1 VKNRHTPK
9 YDENQVKTW
18 ARYIIYLVIAI
29 TLPLLYQWKNITFSY
44 EFEDFLPQHDDNAQ
58 IFQDF
63 KSRFASDND
72 FLLLAV
78 ENKSGIFDSTFLRK
92 IEQLEAKIAKMED
105 VTDVRSILS
114 MTEFRFMP
122 GGAVLEI
129 PYIHLDS
136 LRLDKDSA
144 RIYSHEELVNQFVS
158 ENGRSLCLFIKHTD
172 FLSKQGS
179 DVLSDNLYATL
190 DQGHFD
196 DYHLIGRVV
205 GQKYYVEKMQSEMML
220 FISISI
226 ILVVIFLWIA
236 FRSVWGILLP
246 QVVLYLAA
254 IWVIGSMGLFREPI
268 NILLVLLPSILF
280 VVGMSDVIHLVSKY
294 IDNLRD
300 GMPKTDAVMNAV
312 KEIGLATLLTS
323 VTTAIGFISLLVIP
337 VKPIQSFAI
346 FVSLAVVI
354 TFIITI
360 MTLPALFIFSKP
372 PVVVEKYK
380 NPIWHRF
387 LAKGF
392 KWTLRNRKT
401 IPIGFVLVLGVSL
414 YGVTK
419 LEANNFIMDELKDDN
434 PIKMSFNYMDENYGG
449 IRPFELMIELKNP
462 NENNFWE
469 KEVLRDF
476 ERVQEYLENEYGVQ
490 RLTSLVNIL
499 KTANRSFKSGLHS
512 NYKLPDNK
520 ADIAR
525 YKKQLERLEGGQI
538 LRLVLDSTQ
547 QFARVT
553 GTIPDWGNKKVS
565 AKNEAFEL
573 FLAQKIN
580 SPYFD
585 VKLTGTA
592 HLLDLNL
599 KTLSYNMMQGLIL
612 ASVIIAVLM
621 ALLYRSFTM
630 TIISLIPNMLPLV
643 VVAGLM
649 GYMGI
654 NLKIS
659 TAITFTIA
667 FGIAVD
673 DTIHFLSKL
682 KLELSKGKTLLRAL
696 RTTYITTGK
705 AIILTSLVLL
715 AGFFMLILSD
725 FEGTFA
731 MGALV
736 SLSLFVAVIADL
748 LLLPLLLL
756 AFYKPRK
763 TKNNLPIE

>member
-1 VKNRHTPK
+1 VKNRHTSK
-9 YDENQVKTW
+9 YDEKQVKTW
-18 ARYIIYLVIAI
+18 ARYIILLVIAI

-72 FLLLAV
+72 FLLLAL
-78 ENKSGIFDSTFLRK
+78 EKKSGIFDSTFLRK
-92 IEQLEAKIAKMED
+92 VEHLEAEIGKMED
-105 VTDVRSILS
+105 VTAVRSILS
-114 MTEFRFMP
+114 MSEFRFMP
-122 GGAVLEI
+122 GGVVVEI

-136 LRLDKDSA
+136 VRLDKDSA
-144 RIYSHEELVNQFVS
+144 RIYSHVELVNQFVS
-158 ENGRSLCLFIKHTD
+158 KNGRSLCLFIKHTD
-172 FLSKQGS
+172 FLSKERS
-179 DVLSDNLYATL
+179 DILSDKLYALL
-190 DQGHFD
+190 DQEGFD
-196 DYHLIGRVV
+196 EYHLIGRVV
-205 GQKYYVEKMQSEMML
+205 GQRYYVEKMQSEMML
-220 FISISI
+220 FISISV
-226 ILVVIFLWIA
+226 ILVILFLWIA
-236 FRSVWGILLP
+236 FRSVWGVLLP

-312 KEIGLATLLTS
+312 QEIGLATLLTS

-354 TFIITI
+354 TFLITI
-360 MTLPALFIFSKP
+360 MTLPALFLFSKP

-380 NPIWHRF
+380 NPIWHRV

-401 IPIGFVLVLGVSL
+401 IPLAFIAIAGISIF
-414 YGVTK
+414 GVTK
-419 LEANNFIMDELKDDN
+419 LESNNFLMDELKDDN
-434 PIKMSFNYMDENYGG
+434 PVKMSFNYMDDNYGG
-449 IRPFELMIELKNP
+449 IRPFELMLTLKNP
-462 NENNFWE
+462 EEHNFWD
-469 KEVLRDF
+469 KEVLKDF
-476 ERVQEYLENEYGVQ
+476 ERVQLYLENEYGVQ
-490 RLTSLVNIL
+490 RLTSLINVL
-499 KTANRSFKSGLHS
+499 KTANRSFKSGIQS
-512 NYKLPDNK
+512 NYKLPENK
-520 ADIAR
+520 VDIAR
-525 YKKQLERLEGGQI
+525 FKKQLERLEDGQI

-547 QFARVT
+547 QYARIT
-553 GTIPDWGNKKVS
+553 GTIPDWGNKKVTG
-565 AKNEAFEL
+565 KNEDLEH
-573 FLAQKIN
+573 FLANEVN

-612 ASVIIAVLM
+612 ASLIIAVLM

-630 TIISLIPNMLPLV
+630 TIIALIPNMLPLV

-748 LLLPLLLL
+748 LLLPLLLM
-756 AFYKPRK
+756 AFYKPKKAKK
-763 TKNNLPIE
+763 TAAIE

>member
-1 VKNRHTPK
+1 VKNKQTSK
-9 YDENQVKTW
+9 YDDKQVRTW
-18 ARYIIYLVIAI
+18 ARYIMLLVIAI
-29 TLPLLYQWKNITFSY
+29 TLPMLYQWKNITFSY
-44 EFEDFLPQHDDNAQ
+44 EFEDFLPQNDDNAQ
-58 IFQDF
+58 IFKDF
-63 KSRFASDND
+63 KERFASDND
-72 FLLLAV
+72 FLLLAL
-78 ENKSGIFDSTFLRK
+78 EKKSGIFDSTFLKKVEK
-92 IEQLEAKIAKMED
+92 IESDIAKIDD
-105 VTDVRSILS
+105 VTAVRSILS
-114 MTEFRFMP
+114 MSEFRFMP
-122 GGAVLEI
+122 GGLVVEI
-129 PYIHLDS
+129 PYVHLDS
-136 LRLDKDSA
+136 MRLEKDSV

-172 FLSKQGS
+172 FLSKERS
-179 DVLSDNLYATL
+179 DILSDKLYALL
-190 DQGHFD
+190 DKAELD

-205 GQKYYVEKMQSEMML
+205 GQRYYVEKMMSEMML
-220 FISISI
+220 FISISV
-226 ILVVIFLWIA
+226 ILVILFLWIA
-236 FRSVWGILLP
+236 FRSIWGILLP
-246 QVVLYLAA
+246 QVVLYLSA
-254 IWVIGSMGLFREPI
+254 IWVIGSMGLFNEPI

-300 GMPKTDAVMNAV
+300 GMPKNDAVINAV

-323 VTTAIGFISLLVIP
+323 LTTAIGFISLIVIP

-346 FVSLAVVI
+346 YVSLAVVI

-360 MTLPALFIFSKP
+360 LTLPALFILSKA
-372 PVVVEKYK
+372 PVVAEKYK
-380 NPIWHRF
+380 NPIWHRV
-387 LAKGF
+387 LAKTF

-401 IPIGFVLVLGVSL
+401 IPLAFLLVFGVSL
-414 YGVTK
+414 FGVTK
-419 LEANNFIMDELKDDN
+419 LESNNFLMDELKDDN
-434 PIKMSFNYMDENYGG
+434 PVKMSFNYMDDNYGG

-462 NENNFWE
+462 EQNQFWD
-469 KEVLRDF
+469 KEVLKDF
-476 ERVQEYLENEYGVQ
+476 ERVQDYLENEYGVQ
-490 RLTSLVNIL
+490 RITSLITIL

-512 NYKLPDNK
+512 NYKLPENK
-520 ADIAR
+520 GDIAR
-525 YKKQLERLEGGQI
+525 FKKQLERLENGQI
-538 LRLVLDSTQ
+538 LRLVVDSTQ
-547 QFARVT
+547 HFARIT
-553 GTIPDWGNKKVS
+553 GTIPDWGNKKVT
-565 AKNEAFEL
+565 AKNQEL
-573 FLAQKIN
+573 EHFLNNELKSQ
-580 SPYFD
+580 YFD

-599 KTLSYNMMQGLIL
+599 KTLSNNMMQGLIL

-630 TIISLIPNMLPLV
+630 TIISLIPNIIPLV
-643 VVAGLM
+643 VVAGMM

-659 TAITFTIA
+659 TAITFTIS

-682 KLELSKGKTLLRAL
+682 KLELSKGKSLLRAL

-736 SLSLFVAVIADL
+736 SLSLFIALLADL
-748 LLLPLLLL
+748 MLLPLLLL
-756 AFYKPRK
+756 AFYRPRK
-763 TKNNLPIE
+763 PKVSEK

>member
-1 VKNRHTPK
+1 VKNRHTSK
-9 YDENQVKTW
+9 YDEKQVKTW
-18 ARYIIYLVIAI
+18 ARYIILLVIAI

-72 FLLLAV
+72 FLLLAL
-78 ENKSGIFDSTFLRK
+78 EKKSGIFDSTFLRK
-92 IEQLEAKIAKMED
+92 VEHLEAEIGKMED
-105 VTDVRSILS
+105 VTAVRSILS
-114 MTEFRFMP
+114 MSEFRFMP
-122 GGAVLEI
+122 GGVVVEI

-136 LRLDKDSA
+136 VRLDKDSA
-144 RIYSHEELVNQFVS
+144 RIYSHVELVNQFVS
-158 ENGRSLCLFIKHTD
+158 KNGRSLCLFIKHTD
-172 FLSKQGS
+172 FLSKERS
-179 DVLSDNLYATL
+179 DILSDKLYALL
-190 DQGHFD
+190 DQEGFD
-196 DYHLIGRVV
+196 EYHLIGRVV
-205 GQKYYVEKMQSEMML
+205 GQRYYVEKMQSEMML
-220 FISISI
+220 FISISV
-226 ILVVIFLWIA
+226 ILVILFLWIA
-236 FRSVWGILLP
+236 FRSVWGVLLP

-312 KEIGLATLLTS
+312 QEIGLATLLTS

-354 TFIITI
+354 TFLITI
-360 MTLPALFIFSKP
+360 MTLPALFLFSKP

-380 NPIWHRF
+380 NPIWHRV

-401 IPIGFVLVLGVSL
+401 IPLAFIAIAGISIF
-414 YGVTK
+414 GVTK
-419 LEANNFIMDELKDDN
+419 LESNNFLMDELKDDN
-434 PIKMSFNYMDENYGG
+434 PVKMSFNYMDDNYGG
-449 IRPFELMIELKNP
+449 IRPFELMLTLKNP
-462 NENNFWE
+462 EEHNFWD
-469 KEVLRDF
+469 KEVLKDF
-476 ERVQEYLENEYGVQ
+476 ERVQLYLENEYGVQ
-490 RLTSLVNIL
+490 RLTSLINVL
-499 KTANRSFKSGLHS
+499 KTANRSFKSGIQS
-512 NYKLPDNK
+512 NYKLPENK

-525 YKKQLERLEGGQI
+525 FKKQLERLEDGQI

-547 QFARVT
+547 QYARIT
-553 GTIPDWGNKKVS
+553 GTIPDWGNKKVTG
-565 AKNEAFEL
+565 KNEDLEH
-573 FLAQKIN
+573 FLANEVN

-612 ASVIIAVLM
+612 ASLIIAVLM

-630 TIISLIPNMLPLV
+630 TIIALIPNMLPLV

-748 LLLPLLLL
+748 LLLPLLLM
-756 AFYKPRK
+756 AFYKPKKAKK
-763 TKNNLPIE
+763 TAAIE

>member
-1 VKNRHTPK
+1 MKNKQTSK
-9 YDENQVKTW
+9 YDDKQVKTW
-18 ARYIIYLVIAI
+18 ARYIMLLVIAI
-29 TLPLLYQWKNITFSY
+29 TLPMLYQWKNITFSY
-44 EFEDFLPQHDDNAQ
+44 EFEDFLPQNDDNAQ
-58 IFQDF
+58 IFKDF
-63 KSRFASDND
+63 KERFASDND
-72 FLLLAV
+72 FLLLAL
-78 ENKSGIFDSTFLRK
+78 EKKSGIFDSTFLKKVEK
-92 IEQLEAKIAKMED
+92 IESDIAKIDD
-105 VTDVRSILS
+105 VTAVRSILS
-114 MTEFRFMP
+114 MSEFRFMP
-122 GGAVLEI
+122 GGLVVEI
-129 PYIHLDS
+129 PYVHLDS
-136 LRLDKDSA
+136 MRLEKDSV

-172 FLSKQGS
+172 FLSKERS
-179 DVLSDNLYATL
+179 DILSDKLYALL
-190 DQGHFD
+190 DKAELD

-205 GQKYYVEKMQSEMML
+205 GQRYYVEKMMSEMML
-220 FISISI
+220 FISISV
-226 ILVVIFLWIA
+226 ILVILFLWIA
-236 FRSVWGILLP
+236 FRSIWGILLP
-246 QVVLYLAA
+246 QVVLYLSA
-254 IWVIGSMGLFREPI
+254 IWVIGSMGLFNEPI

-294 IDNLRD
+294 IDNMRD
-300 GMPKTDAVMNAV
+300 GMSKNDAVINAV

-323 VTTAIGFISLLVIP
+323 LTTAIGFISLIVIP

-346 FVSLAVVI
+346 YVSLAVVI

-360 MTLPALFIFSKP
+360 LTLPALFILSKA
-372 PVVVEKYK
+372 PVVAEKYK
-380 NPIWHRF
+380 NPIWHRV
-387 LAKGF
+387 LAKTF

-401 IPIGFVLVLGVSL
+401 IPLAFLVVFGISV
-414 YGVTK
+414 YGITK
-419 LEANNFIMDELKDDN
+419 LESNNFLMDELKDDN
-434 PIKMSFNYMDENYGG
+434 PVKMSFNYMDDNYGG

-462 NENNFWE
+462 EQNQFWD
-469 KEVLRDF
+469 KEVLKDF
-476 ERVQEYLENEYGVQ
+476 ERVQDYLEDEYGVQ
-490 RLTSLVNIL
+490 RLTSLITIL

-512 NYKLPDNK
+512 NYKLPENK
-520 ADIAR
+520 GDIAR
-525 YKKQLERLEGGQI
+525 FKKQLERLENGQI
-538 LRLVLDSTQ
+538 LRLVVDSTQ
-547 QFARVT
+547 QFARIT
-553 GTIPDWGNKKVS
+553 GTIPDWGNKKVT
-565 AKNEAFEL
+565 AKNQEL
-573 FLAQKIN
+573 EHFLKN
-580 SPYFD
+580 ELKSPYFD

-682 KLELSKGKTLLRAL
+682 KLELSKGKSLLRAL

-736 SLSLFVAVIADL
+736 SLSLFIALLADL
-748 LLLPLLLL
+748 MLLPLLLI
-756 AFYKPRK
+756 AFYRPRK
-763 TKNNLPIE
+763 PKVSEK

>member
-1 VKNRHTPK
+1 
-9 YDENQVKTW
+9 
-18 ARYIIYLVIAI
+18 
-29 TLPLLYQWKNITFSY
+29 
-44 EFEDFLPQHDDNAQ
+44 
-58 IFQDF
+58 
-63 KSRFASDND
+63 
-72 FLLLAV
+72 
-78 ENKSGIFDSTFLRK
+78 
-92 IEQLEAKIAKMED
+92 
-105 VTDVRSILS
+105 
-114 MTEFRFMP
+114 
-122 GGAVLEI
+122 
-129 PYIHLDS
+129 
-136 LRLDKDSA
+136 
-144 RIYSHEELVNQFVS
+144 
-158 ENGRSLCLFIKHTD
+158 
-172 FLSKQGS
+172 
-179 DVLSDNLYATL
+179 
-190 DQGHFD
+190 
-196 DYHLIGRVV
+196 
-205 GQKYYVEKMQSEMML
+205 MML
-220 FISISI
+220 FISISV
-226 ILVVIFLWIA
+226 ILVILFLWIA
-236 FRSVWGILLP
+236 FRSIWGILLP
-246 QVVLYLAA
+246 QVVLYLSA
-254 IWVIGSMGLFREPI
+254 IWVIGSMGLFNEPI

-294 IDNLRD
+294 IDNMRD
-300 GMPKTDAVMNAV
+300 GMSKNDAVINAV

-323 VTTAIGFISLLVIP
+323 LTTAIGFISLIVIP

-346 FVSLAVVI
+346 YVSLAVVI

-360 MTLPALFIFSKP
+360 LTLPALFILSKA
-372 PVVVEKYK
+372 PVVAEKYK
-380 NPIWHRF
+380 NPIWHRV
-387 LAKGF
+387 LAKTF

-401 IPIGFVLVLGVSL
+401 IPLAFLVVFGISV
-414 YGVTK
+414 YGITK
-419 LEANNFIMDELKDDN
+419 LESNNFLMDELKDDN
-434 PIKMSFNYMDENYGG
+434 PVKMSFNYMDDNYGG

-462 NENNFWE
+462 EQNQFWD
-469 KEVLRDF
+469 KEVLKDF
-476 ERVQEYLENEYGVQ
+476 ERVQDYLEDEYGVQ
-490 RLTSLVNIL
+490 RLTSLITIL

-512 NYKLPDNK
+512 NYKLPENK
-520 ADIAR
+520 GDIAR
-525 YKKQLERLEGGQI
+525 FKKQLERLENGQI
-538 LRLVLDSTQ
+538 LRLVVDSTQ
-547 QFARVT
+547 QFARIT
-553 GTIPDWGNKKVS
+553 GTIPDWGNKKVT
-565 AKNEAFEL
+565 AKNQEL
-573 FLAQKIN
+573 EHFLKN
-580 SPYFD
+580 ELKSPYFD

-682 KLELSKGKTLLRAL
+682 KLELIKGKSLLRAL

-736 SLSLFVAVIADL
+736 SLSLFIALLADL
-748 LLLPLLLL
+748 MLLPLLLI
-756 AFYKPRK
+756 AFYRPRK
-763 TKNNLPIE
+763 PKVSEK

>member
-1 VKNRHTPK
+1 MKNRQTSQYTDK
-9 YDENQVKTW
+9 QVRTW
-18 ARYIIYLVIAI
+18 ARYIILLVIAI

-44 EFEDFLPQHDDNAQ
+44 EFEDFLPQHDENAQ
-58 IFQDF
+58 IYQDF
-63 KSRFASDND
+63 KERFASDND
-72 FLLLAV
+72 FLLLAL
-78 ENKSGIFDSTFLRK
+78 EKKDGIFDSAFLK
-92 IEQLEAKIAKMED
+92 KVEKLEADITKIKD
-105 VTDVRSILS
+105 VTAVRSILS
-114 MTEFRFMP
+114 MSEFRFMP
-122 GGAVLEI
+122 GGVVIEI

-144 RIYSHEELVNQFVS
+144 RIYEHKELVNQFVS

-172 FLSKQGS
+172 FLSKQRS
-179 DVLSDNLYATL
+179 DILSDKLYALL
-190 DQGHFD
+190 DQQNLD

-205 GQKYYVEKMQSEMML
+205 GQRYYVEKMQSEMML
-220 FISISI
+220 FISISV
-226 ILVVIFLWIA
+226 ILVILFLWIA

-246 QVVLYLAA
+246 QVVLYLSA

-294 IDNLRD
+294 IDNLRE
-300 GMPKTDAVMNAV
+300 GMRKNDAVLNAV

-323 VTTAIGFISLLVIP
+323 LTTAIGFISLIVIP

-360 MTLPALFIFSKP
+360 LILPALFIFSRP

-380 NPIWHRF
+380 NPIWHRV
-387 LAKGF
+387 LAKTF
-392 KWTLRNRKT
+392 KWTIRKRKT
-401 IPIGFVLVLGVSL
+401 IPIGFAFLLLLSIFGM
-414 YGVTK
+414 TK
-419 LEANNFIMDELKDDN
+419 LEANNFLMDELKDDN
-434 PIKMSFNYMDENYGG
+434 PVKMSFNYMDDNYGG
-449 IRPFELMIELKNP
+449 IRPFELMLSLKDP
-462 NENNFWE
+462 DEHSFWD
-469 KEVLRDF
+469 KEVLLDLQ
-476 ERVQEYLENEYGVQ
+476 RVQNYLEQDYGVQ
-490 RLTSLVNIL
+490 RLTSLINIL
-499 KTANRSFKSGLHS
+499 KTANRSFKSGLQS
-512 NYKLPDNK
+512 NYKLPENK
-520 ADIAR
+520 ADITR
-525 YKKQLERLEGGQI
+525 YKKQLERFENGEI

-547 QFARVT
+547 HYARVT
-553 GTIPDWGNKKVS
+553 GTIPDWGNKKVTG
-565 AKNEAFEL
+565 KNVDLEKFLKDEL
-573 FLAQKIN
+573 N

-585 VKLTGTA
+585 ANLTGTA

-599 KTLSYNMMQGLIL
+599 KTLSYNMMQGLVL
-612 ASVIIAVLM
+612 ASLIIAVLM

-630 TIISLIPNMLPLV
+630 TIIALIPNMLPLV

-682 KLELSKGKTLLRAL
+682 KLELSKGKTLMRAM

-715 AGFFMLILSD
+715 GGFFMLILSD

-736 SLSLFVAVIADL
+736 SLSLLVAVIADL
-748 LLLPLLLL
+748 MLLPILLL
-756 AFYKPRK
+756 AFYRPRK
-763 TKNNLPIE
+763 PKVSEK

>member
-1 VKNRHTPK
+1 VKNKQTSK
-9 YDENQVKTW
+9 YDDKQVKTW
-18 ARYIIYLVIAI
+18 ARYIMLLVIAI
-29 TLPLLYQWKNITFSY
+29 TLPMLYQWKNITFSY
-44 EFEDFLPQHDDNAQ
+44 EFEDFLPQNDDNAQ
-58 IFQDF
+58 IFKDF
-63 KSRFASDND
+63 KERFASDND
-72 FLLLAV
+72 FLLLAL
-78 ENKSGIFDSTFLRK
+78 EKKSGIFDSTFLKKVEK
-92 IEQLEAKIAKMED
+92 IESDIAKIDD
-105 VTDVRSILS
+105 VTAVRSILS
-114 MTEFRFMP
+114 MSEFRFMP
-122 GGAVLEI
+122 GGLVVEI
-129 PYIHLDS
+129 PYVHLDS
-136 LRLDKDSA
+136 MRLEKDSV

-172 FLSKQGS
+172 FLSKERS
-179 DVLSDNLYATL
+179 DILSDKLYALL
-190 DQGHFD
+190 DKAELD

-205 GQKYYVEKMQSEMML
+205 GQRYYVEKMMSEMML
-220 FISISI
+220 FISISV
-226 ILVVIFLWIA
+226 ILVILFLWIA
-236 FRSVWGILLP
+236 FRSIWGILLP
-246 QVVLYLAA
+246 QVVLYLSA
-254 IWVIGSMGLFREPI
+254 IWVIGSMGLFNEPI

-300 GMPKTDAVMNAV
+300 GMPKNDAVINAV

-323 VTTAIGFISLLVIP
+323 LTTAIGFISLIVIP

-346 FVSLAVVI
+346 YVSLAVVI

-360 MTLPALFIFSKP
+360 LTLPALFILSKA
-372 PVVVEKYK
+372 PVVAEKYK
-380 NPIWHRF
+380 NPIWHRV
-387 LAKGF
+387 LAKTF

-401 IPIGFVLVLGVSL
+401 IPLAFLVVFGISV
-414 YGVTK
+414 YGITK
-419 LEANNFIMDELKDDN
+419 LESNNFLMDELKDDN
-434 PIKMSFNYMDENYGG
+434 PVKMSFNYMDDNYGG

-462 NENNFWE
+462 EQNQFWD
-469 KEVLRDF
+469 KEVLKDF
-476 ERVQEYLENEYGVQ
+476 ERVQDYLEDEYGVQ
-490 RLTSLVNIL
+490 RLTSLITIL

-512 NYKLPDNK
+512 NYKLPENK
-520 ADIAR
+520 GDIAR
-525 YKKQLERLEGGQI
+525 FKKQLERLENGQI
-538 LRLVLDSTQ
+538 LRLVVDSTQ
-547 QFARVT
+547 QFARIT
-553 GTIPDWGNKKVS
+553 GTIPDWGNKKVT
-565 AKNEAFEL
+565 AKNQEL
-573 FLAQKIN
+573 EHFLKN
-580 SPYFD
+580 ELKSPYFD

-599 KTLSYNMMQGLIL
+599 KTLSNNMMQGLIL
-612 ASVIIAVLM
+612 ASAIIAVLM

-630 TIISLIPNMLPLV
+630 TIISLIPNIIPLV

-682 KLELSKGKTLLRAL
+682 KLELSKGKSLLRAL

-736 SLSLFVAVIADL
+736 SLSLFIALLADL
-748 LLLPLLLL
+748 MLLPLLLI
-756 AFYKPRK
+756 AFYRPRK
-763 TKNNLPIE
+763 PKLSEK

>member
-1 VKNRHTPK
+1 MKNKQTSK
-9 YDENQVKTW
+9 YDDKQVKTW
-18 ARYIIYLVIAI
+18 ARYIMLLVIAI
-29 TLPLLYQWKNITFSY
+29 TLPMLYQWKNITFSY
-44 EFEDFLPQHDDNAQ
+44 EFEDFLPQNDDNAQ
-58 IFQDF
+58 IFKDF
-63 KSRFASDND
+63 KERFASDND
-72 FLLLAV
+72 FLLLAL
-78 ENKSGIFDSTFLRK
+78 EKKSGIFDSTFLKKVEK
-92 IEQLEAKIAKMED
+92 IESDIAKIDD
-105 VTDVRSILS
+105 VTAVRSILS
-114 MTEFRFMP
+114 MSEFRFMP
-122 GGAVLEI
+122 GGLVVEI
-129 PYIHLDS
+129 PYVHLDS
-136 LRLDKDSA
+136 MRLEKDSV

-172 FLSKQGS
+172 FLSKERS
-179 DVLSDNLYATL
+179 DILSDKLYALL
-190 DQGHFD
+190 DKAELD

-205 GQKYYVEKMQSEMML
+205 GQRYYVEKMMSEMML
-220 FISISI
+220 FISISV
-226 ILVVIFLWIA
+226 ILVILFLWIA
-236 FRSVWGILLP
+236 FRSIWGILLP
-246 QVVLYLAA
+246 QVVLYLSA
-254 IWVIGSMGLFREPI
+254 IWVIGSMGLFNEPI

-280 VVGMSDVIHLVSKY
+280 VVCMSDVIHLVSKY
-294 IDNLRD
+294 IDNMRD
-300 GMPKTDAVMNAV
+300 GMSKNDAVINAV

-323 VTTAIGFISLLVIP
+323 LTTAIGFISLIVIP

-346 FVSLAVVI
+346 YVSLAVVI

-360 MTLPALFIFSKP
+360 LTLPALFILSKA
-372 PVVVEKYK
+372 PVVAEKYK
-380 NPIWHRF
+380 NPIWHRV
-387 LAKGF
+387 LAKTF

-401 IPIGFVLVLGVSL
+401 IPLAFLVVFGISV
-414 YGVTK
+414 YGITK
-419 LEANNFIMDELKDDN
+419 LESNNFLMDELKDDN
-434 PIKMSFNYMDENYGG
+434 PVKMSFNYMDDNYGG

-462 NENNFWE
+462 EQNQFWD
-469 KEVLRDF
+469 KEVLKDF
-476 ERVQEYLENEYGVQ
+476 ERVQDYLEDEYGVQ
-490 RLTSLVNIL
+490 RLTSLITIL

-512 NYKLPDNK
+512 NYKLPENK
-520 ADIAR
+520 GDIAR
-525 YKKQLERLEGGQI
+525 FKKQLERLENGQI
-538 LRLVLDSTQ
+538 LRLVVDSTQ
-547 QFARVT
+547 QFARIT
-553 GTIPDWGNKKVS
+553 GTIPDWGNKKVT
-565 AKNEAFEL
+565 AKNQEL
-573 FLAQKIN
+573 EHFLKN
-580 SPYFD
+580 ELKSPYFD

-682 KLELSKGKTLLRAL
+682 KLELIKGKSLLRAL

-736 SLSLFVAVIADL
+736 SLSLFIALLADL
-748 LLLPLLLL
+748 MLLPLLLI
-756 AFYKPRK
+756 AFYRPRK
-763 TKNNLPIE
+763 PKVSEK

>member
-1 VKNRHTPK
+1 VKNKQTSK
-9 YDENQVKTW
+9 YDDKQVKTW
-18 ARYIIYLVIAI
+18 ARYIMLLVIAI
-29 TLPLLYQWKNITFSY
+29 TLPMLYQWKNITFSY
-44 EFEDFLPQHDDNAQ
+44 EFEDFLPQNDDNAQ
-58 IFQDF
+58 IFKDF
-63 KSRFASDND
+63 KERFASDND
-72 FLLLAV
+72 FLLLAL
-78 ENKSGIFDSTFLRK
+78 EKKSGIFDSTFLKKVEK
-92 IEQLEAKIAKMED
+92 IESDIAKLDD
-105 VTDVRSILS
+105 VTAVRSILS
-114 MTEFRFMP
+114 MSEFRFMP
-122 GGAVLEI
+122 GGLVLEI
-129 PYIHLDS
+129 PYVHLDS
-136 LRLDKDSA
+136 MRLEKDSV

-172 FLSKQGS
+172 FLSKERS
-179 DVLSDNLYATL
+179 DILSDKLYALL
-190 DQGHFD
+190 DKAELD

-205 GQKYYVEKMQSEMML
+205 GQRYYVEKMMSEMML
-220 FISISI
+220 FISISV
-226 ILVVIFLWIA
+226 ILVILFLWIA
-236 FRSVWGILLP
+236 FRSIWGILLP
-246 QVVLYLAA
+246 QVVLYLSA
-254 IWVIGSMGLFREPI
+254 IWVIGSMGLFNEPI

-300 GMPKTDAVMNAV
+300 GMPKNDAVINAV

-323 VTTAIGFISLLVIP
+323 LTTAIGFISLIVIP

-346 FVSLAVVI
+346 YVSLAVVI

-360 MTLPALFIFSKP
+360 LTLPALFILSKA
-372 PVVVEKYK
+372 PVVAEKYK
-380 NPIWHRF
+380 NPIWHRV
-387 LAKGF
+387 LAKTF

-401 IPIGFVLVLGVSL
+401 IPLAFLVVFGISV
-414 YGVTK
+414 YGITK
-419 LEANNFIMDELKDDN
+419 LESNNFLMDELKDDN
-434 PIKMSFNYMDENYGG
+434 PVKMSFNYMDDNYGG

-462 NENNFWE
+462 EQNQFWD
-469 KEVLRDF
+469 KEVLKDF
-476 ERVQEYLENEYGVQ
+476 ERVQDYLEDEYGVQ
-490 RLTSLVNIL
+490 RLTSLITIL

-512 NYKLPDNK
+512 NYKLPENK
-520 ADIAR
+520 GDIAR
-525 YKKQLERLEGGQI
+525 FKKQLERLENGQI
-538 LRLVLDSTQ
+538 LRLVVDSTQ
-547 QFARVT
+547 HFARIT
-553 GTIPDWGNKKVS
+553 GTIPDWGNKKVT
-565 AKNEAFEL
+565 AKNQEL
-573 FLAQKIN
+573 EHFLKN
-580 SPYFD
+580 ELKSPYFD

-599 KTLSYNMMQGLIL
+599 KTLSNNMMQGLIL

-630 TIISLIPNMLPLV
+630 TIISLIPNIIPLV

-736 SLSLFVAVIADL
+736 SLSLFIALLADL
-748 LLLPLLLL
+748 MLLPLLLI
-756 AFYKPRK
+756 AFYRPRK
-763 TKNNLPIE
+763 PKVSEK

>member
-1 VKNRHTPK
+1 MKNKQTSK
-9 YDENQVKTW
+9 YDDKQVRTW
-18 ARYIIYLVIAI
+18 ARYIMLLVIAI
-29 TLPLLYQWKNITFSY
+29 TLPMLYQWKNITFSY
-44 EFEDFLPQHDDNAQ
+44 EFEDFLPQNDDNAQ
-58 IFQDF
+58 IFKDF
-63 KSRFASDND
+63 KERFASDND
-72 FLLLAV
+72 FLLLAL
-78 ENKSGIFDSTFLRK
+78 EKKSGIFDSTFLKKVEK
-92 IEQLEAKIAKMED
+92 IESDIAKIDD
-105 VTDVRSILS
+105 VTAVRSILS
-114 MTEFRFMP
+114 MSEFRFMP
-122 GGAVLEI
+122 GGLVVEI
-129 PYIHLDS
+129 PYVHLDS
-136 LRLDKDSA
+136 MRLEKDSV

-172 FLSKQGS
+172 FLSKERS
-179 DVLSDNLYATL
+179 DILSDKLYALL
-190 DQGHFD
+190 DKAELD

-205 GQKYYVEKMQSEMML
+205 GQRYYVEKMMSEMML
-220 FISISI
+220 FISISV
-226 ILVVIFLWIA
+226 ILVILFLWIA
-236 FRSVWGILLP
+236 FRSIWGILLP
-246 QVVLYLAA
+246 QVVLYLSA
-254 IWVIGSMGLFREPI
+254 IWVIGSMGLFNEPI

-300 GMPKTDAVMNAV
+300 GMPKNDAVINAV

-323 VTTAIGFISLLVIP
+323 LTTAIGFISLIVIP

-346 FVSLAVVI
+346 YVSLAVVI

-360 MTLPALFIFSKP
+360 LTLPALFILSKA
-372 PVVVEKYK
+372 PVVAEKYK
-380 NPIWHRF
+380 NPIWHRV
-387 LAKGF
+387 LAKTF

-401 IPIGFVLVLGVSL
+401 IPLAFLLVFGVSL
-414 YGVTK
+414 FGVTK
-419 LEANNFIMDELKDDN
+419 LESNNFLMDELKDDN
-434 PIKMSFNYMDENYGG
+434 PVKMSFNYMDDNYGG

-462 NENNFWE
+462 EQNQFWD
-469 KEVLRDF
+469 KDVLKDF
-476 ERVQEYLENEYGVQ
+476 ERVQDYLENEYGVQ
-490 RLTSLVNIL
+490 RITSLITIL

-512 NYKLPDNK
+512 NYKLPENK
-520 ADIAR
+520 GDIAR
-525 YKKQLERLEGGQI
+525 FKKQLERLENGQI
-538 LRLVLDSTQ
+538 LRLVVDSTQ
-547 QFARVT
+547 HFARIT
-553 GTIPDWGNKKVS
+553 GTIPDWGNKKVT
-565 AKNEAFEL
+565 AKNQEL
-573 FLAQKIN
+573 EHFLNNELKSQ
-580 SPYFD
+580 YFD

-599 KTLSYNMMQGLIL
+599 KTLSNNMMQGLIL

-630 TIISLIPNMLPLV
+630 TIISLIPNIIPLV
-643 VVAGLM
+643 VVAGMM

-659 TAITFTIA
+659 TAITFTIS

-682 KLELSKGKTLLRAL
+682 KLELSKGKSLLRAL

-736 SLSLFVAVIADL
+736 SLSLFIALLADL
-748 LLLPLLLL
+748 MLLPLLLL
-756 AFYKPRK
+756 AFYRPRK
-763 TKNNLPIE
+763 PKVSEK

>member
-1 VKNRHTPK
+1 MKNKQTSK
-9 YDENQVKTW
+9 YDDKQVKTW
-18 ARYIIYLVIAI
+18 ARYIMLLVIAI
-29 TLPLLYQWKNITFSY
+29 TLPMLYQWKNITFSY
-44 EFEDFLPQHDDNAQ
+44 EFEDFLPQNDDNAQ
-58 IFQDF
+58 IFKDF
-63 KSRFASDND
+63 KERFASDND
-72 FLLLAV
+72 FLLLAL
-78 ENKSGIFDSTFLRK
+78 EKKSGIFDSTFLKKVEK
-92 IEQLEAKIAKMED
+92 IESDIAKIDD
-105 VTDVRSILS
+105 VTAVRYILS
-114 MTEFRFMP
+114 MSEFRFMP
-122 GGAVLEI
+122 GGLVVEI
-129 PYIHLDS
+129 PYVHLDS
-136 LRLDKDSA
+136 MRLEKDSV

-172 FLSKQGS
+172 FLSKERS
-179 DVLSDNLYATL
+179 DILSDKLYALL
-190 DQGHFD
+190 DKAELD

-205 GQKYYVEKMQSEMML
+205 GQRYYVEKMMSEMML
-220 FISISI
+220 FISISV
-226 ILVVIFLWIA
+226 ILVILFLWIA
-236 FRSVWGILLP
+236 FRSIWGILLP
-246 QVVLYLAA
+246 QVVLYLSA
-254 IWVIGSMGLFREPI
+254 IWVIGSMGLFNEPI

-294 IDNLRD
+294 IDNMRD
-300 GMPKTDAVMNAV
+300 GMSKNDAVINAV

-323 VTTAIGFISLLVIP
+323 LTTAIGFISLIVIP

-346 FVSLAVVI
+346 YVSLAVVI

-360 MTLPALFIFSKP
+360 LTLPALFILSKA
-372 PVVVEKYK
+372 PVVAEKYK
-380 NPIWHRF
+380 NPIWHRV
-387 LAKGF
+387 LAKTF

-401 IPIGFVLVLGVSL
+401 IPLAFLVVFGISV
-414 YGVTK
+414 YGITK
-419 LEANNFIMDELKDDN
+419 LESNNFLMDELKDDN
-434 PIKMSFNYMDENYGG
+434 PVKMSFNYMDDNYGG

-462 NENNFWE
+462 EQNQFWD
-469 KEVLRDF
+469 KEVLKDF
-476 ERVQEYLENEYGVQ
+476 ERVQDYLEDEYGVQ
-490 RLTSLVNIL
+490 RLTSLITIL

-512 NYKLPDNK
+512 NYKLPENK
-520 ADIAR
+520 GDIAR
-525 YKKQLERLEGGQI
+525 FKKQLERLENGQI
-538 LRLVLDSTQ
+538 LRLVVDSTQ
-547 QFARVT
+547 QFARIT
-553 GTIPDWGNKKVS
+553 GTIPDWGNKKVT
-565 AKNEAFEL
+565 AKNQEL
-573 FLAQKIN
+573 EHFLKN
-580 SPYFD
+580 ELKSPYFD

-682 KLELSKGKTLLRAL
+682 KLELIKGKSLLRAL

-736 SLSLFVAVIADL
+736 SLSLFIALLADL
-748 LLLPLLLL
+748 MLLPLLLI
-756 AFYKPRK
+756 AFYRPRK
-763 TKNNLPIE
+763 PKVSEK

>member
-1 VKNRHTPK
+1 
-9 YDENQVKTW
+9 
-18 ARYIIYLVIAI
+18 
-29 TLPLLYQWKNITFSY
+29 
-44 EFEDFLPQHDDNAQ
+44 
-58 IFQDF
+58 
-63 KSRFASDND
+63 
-72 FLLLAV
+72 
-78 ENKSGIFDSTFLRK
+78 
-92 IEQLEAKIAKMED
+92 
-105 VTDVRSILS
+105 
-114 MTEFRFMP
+114 MP
-122 GGAVLEI
+122 GGLVVEI
-129 PYIHLDS
+129 PYVHLDS
-136 LRLDKDSA
+136 MRLEKDSV

-172 FLSKQGS
+172 FLSKERS
-179 DVLSDNLYATL
+179 DILSDKLYALL
-190 DQGHFD
+190 DKAELD

-205 GQKYYVEKMQSEMML
+205 GQRYYVEKMMSEMML
-220 FISISI
+220 FISISV
-226 ILVVIFLWIA
+226 ILVILFLWIA
-236 FRSVWGILLP
+236 FRSIWGILLP
-246 QVVLYLAA
+246 QVVLYLSA
-254 IWVIGSMGLFREPI
+254 IWVIGSMGLFNEPI

-300 GMPKTDAVMNAV
+300 GMPKNDAVINAV
-312 KEIGLATLLTS
+312 KEIGMATLLTS
-323 VTTAIGFISLLVIP
+323 LTTAIGFISLIVIP

-346 FVSLAVVI
+346 YVSLAVVI

-360 MTLPALFIFSKP
+360 LTLPALFILSKA
-372 PVVVEKYK
+372 PVVAEKYK
-380 NPIWHRF
+380 NPIWHRV
-387 LAKGF
+387 LAKTF

-401 IPIGFVLVLGVSL
+401 IPLAFLLVFGISV

-419 LEANNFIMDELKDDN
+419 LESNNFLMDELKDDN
-434 PIKMSFNYMDENYGG
+434 PVKMSFNYMDDNYGG

-462 NENNFWE
+462 EQNQFWD
-469 KEVLRDF
+469 KEVLKDF
-476 ERVQEYLENEYGVQ
+476 ERVQDYLENEYGVQ
-490 RLTSLVNIL
+490 RITSLITIL

-512 NYKLPDNK
+512 NYKLPENK
-520 ADIAR
+520 GDIAR
-525 YKKQLERLEGGQI
+525 FKKQLERLENGQI
-538 LRLVLDSTQ
+538 LRLVVDSTQ
-547 QFARVT
+547 HFARIT
-553 GTIPDWGNKKVS
+553 GTIPDWGNKKVT
-565 AKNEAFEL
+565 AKNQEL
-573 FLAQKIN
+573 EHFLKNELKSQ
-580 SPYFD
+580 YFD

-599 KTLSYNMMQGLIL
+599 KTLSNNMMQGLIL

-630 TIISLIPNMLPLV
+630 TIISLIPNIIPLV
-643 VVAGLM
+643 VVAGMM

-659 TAITFTIA
+659 TAITFTIS

-682 KLELSKGKTLLRAL
+682 KLELSKGKSLLRAL

-736 SLSLFVAVIADL
+736 SLSLFIALLADL
-748 LLLPLLLL
+748 MLLPLLLL
-756 AFYKPRK
+756 AFYRPRK
-763 TKNNLPIE
+763 PKVSEK

>member
-1 VKNRHTPK
+1 MKNRHTSK
-9 YDENQVKTW
+9 YDDKQVKTW
-18 ARYIIYLVIAI
+18 ARYIILLVIAI

-44 EFEDFLPQHDDNAQ
+44 EFEDFLPQHDENAQ
-58 IFQDF
+58 IFKDF
-63 KSRFASDND
+63 KERFASDND
-72 FLLLAV
+72 FLLLAL
-78 ENKSGIFDSTFLRK
+78 EKKSGIFDSTFLKKVEK
-92 IEQLEAKIAKMED
+92 IESDIAKIDD
-105 VTDVRSILS
+105 VTAVRSILS
-114 MTEFRFMP
+114 MSEFRFMP
-122 GGAVLEI
+122 GGLVLEI

-136 LRLDKDSA
+136 MRLEKDSV

-158 ENGRSLCLFIKHTD
+158 KNGRSLCLFIKHTD
-172 FLSKQGS
+172 FLSKERS
-179 DVLSDNLYATL
+179 DILSDKLYAVL
-190 DQGHFD
+190 DKAELD

-205 GQKYYVEKMQSEMML
+205 GQRYYVEKMQEEMML
-220 FISISI
+220 FISISVV
-226 ILVVIFLWIA
+226 LVVLFLWIA
-236 FRSVWGILLP
+236 FRSIWGILLP
-246 QVVLYLAA
+246 QVVLYLSA
-254 IWVIGSMGLFREPI
+254 IWVIGSMGLFNEPI

-294 IDNLRD
+294 IDNLRE
-300 GMPKTDAVMNAV
+300 GMAKNDAVLNAV

-323 VTTAIGFISLLVIP
+323 ITTAIGFISLIVIP

-360 MTLPALFIFSKP
+360 LTLPALFIFSKA
-372 PVVVEKYK
+372 PVVAEKYK
-380 NPIWHRF
+380 NPIWHRV
-387 LAKGF
+387 LAKTF
-392 KWTLRNRKT
+392 KWTLRHKKA
-401 IPIGFVLVLGVSL
+401 IPIGFAGLIALSIFGM
-414 YGVTK
+414 TK
-419 LEANNFIMDELKDDN
+419 LEANNYLMDELKDDN
-434 PIKMSFNYMDENYGG
+434 PVKMSFNYMDDNYGG
-449 IRPFELMIELKNP
+449 IRPFELMLTLKNP
-462 NENNFWE
+462 DEHSFWD
-469 KEVLRDF
+469 KEVLLDF
-476 ERVQEYLENEYGVQ
+476 QRLQVYLEQEYGVQ
-490 RLTSLVNIL
+490 RLMSLINIL
-499 KTANRSFKSGLHS
+499 KTANRSFKSGIQS
-512 NYKLPDNK
+512 NYKLPESK

-525 YKKQLERLEGGQI
+525 FKKQLERMESGEI
-538 LRLVLDSTQ
+538 LRLALDSTQ
-547 QFARVT
+547 NHARIT
-553 GTIPDWGNKKVS
+553 GTIPDWGNIKVTE
-565 AKNEAFEL
+565 KNEALEK
-573 FLAQKIN
+573 FLAKEIK

-612 ASVIIAVLM
+612 ASLIIAVLM

-630 TIISLIPNMLPLV
+630 TIIALIPNMLPLI
-643 VVAGLM
+643 VVAGMM

-682 KLELSKGKTLLRAL
+682 KLELSKGKSLLRAL

-705 AIILTSLVLL
+705 AIILTSLILL

-736 SLSLFVAVIADL
+736 SLSLFIAVIADL
-748 LLLPLLLL
+748 MLLPLLLL
-756 AFYKPRK
+756 AFYRPRK
-763 TKNNLPIE
+763 LKSPEKQS

>member
-1 VKNRHTPK
+1 VKNKQTSK
-9 YDENQVKTW
+9 YDDKQVKTW
-18 ARYIIYLVIAI
+18 ARYIMLLVIAI
-29 TLPLLYQWKNITFSY
+29 TLPMLYQWKNITFSY
-44 EFEDFLPQHDDNAQ
+44 EFEDFLPQNDDNAQ
-58 IFQDF
+58 IFKDF
-63 KSRFASDND
+63 KERFASDND
-72 FLLLAV
+72 FLLLAL
-78 ENKSGIFDSTFLRK
+78 EKKSGIFDSTFLKKVEK
-92 IEQLEAKIAKMED
+92 IESDIAKIDD
-105 VTDVRSILS
+105 VTAVRSILS
-114 MTEFRFMP
+114 MSEFRFMP
-122 GGAVLEI
+122 GGLVVEI
-129 PYIHLDS
+129 PYVHLDS
-136 LRLDKDSA
+136 MRLEKDSV

-172 FLSKQGS
+172 FLSKERS
-179 DVLSDNLYATL
+179 DILSDKLYALL
-190 DQGHFD
+190 DKAELD

-205 GQKYYVEKMQSEMML
+205 GQRYYVEKMMSEMML
-220 FISISI
+220 FISISV
-226 ILVVIFLWIA
+226 ILVILFLWIA
-236 FRSVWGILLP
+236 FRSIWGILLP
-246 QVVLYLAA
+246 QVVLYLSA
-254 IWVIGSMGLFREPI
+254 IWVIGSMGLFNEPI

-294 IDNLRD
+294 IDNMRD
-300 GMPKTDAVMNAV
+300 GMSKNDAVINAV

-323 VTTAIGFISLLVIP
+323 LTTAIGFISLIVIP

-346 FVSLAVVI
+346 YVSLAVVI

-360 MTLPALFIFSKP
+360 LTLPALFILSKA
-372 PVVVEKYK
+372 PVVAEKYK
-380 NPIWHRF
+380 NPIWHRV
-387 LAKGF
+387 LAKTF

-401 IPIGFVLVLGVSL
+401 IPLAFLVVFGISV
-414 YGVTK
+414 YGITK
-419 LEANNFIMDELKDDN
+419 LESNNFLMDELKDDN
-434 PIKMSFNYMDENYGG
+434 PVKMSFNYMDDNYGG

-462 NENNFWE
+462 EQNQFWD
-469 KEVLRDF
+469 KEVLKDF
-476 ERVQEYLENEYGVQ
+476 ERVQDYLEDEYGVQ
-490 RLTSLVNIL
+490 RLTSLITIL

-512 NYKLPDNK
+512 NYKLPENK
-520 ADIAR
+520 GDIAR
-525 YKKQLERLEGGQI
+525 FKKQLERLENGQI
-538 LRLVLDSTQ
+538 LRLVVDSTQ
-547 QFARVT
+547 QFARIT
-553 GTIPDWGNKKVS
+553 GTIPDWGNKKVT
-565 AKNEAFEL
+565 AKNQEL
-573 FLAQKIN
+573 EHFLKN
-580 SPYFD
+580 ELKSPYFD

-682 KLELSKGKTLLRAL
+682 KLELSKGKSLLRAL

-736 SLSLFVAVIADL
+736 SLSLFIALLADL
-748 LLLPLLLL
+748 MLLPLLLL
-756 AFYKPRK
+756 AFYRPRK
-763 TKNNLPIE
+763 PKVSEK

>member
-1 VKNRHTPK
+1 MKNKQTSK
-9 YDENQVKTW
+9 YDDKQVRTW
-18 ARYIIYLVIAI
+18 ARYIMLLVIAI
-29 TLPLLYQWKNITFSY
+29 TLPMLYQWKNITFSY
-44 EFEDFLPQHDDNAQ
+44 EFEDFLPQNDDNAQ
-58 IFQDF
+58 IFKDF
-63 KSRFASDND
+63 KERFASDND
-72 FLLLAV
+72 FLLLAL
-78 ENKSGIFDSTFLRK
+78 EKKSGIFDSTFLKKVEK
-92 IEQLEAKIAKMED
+92 IESDIAKIDD
-105 VTDVRSILS
+105 VTAVRSILS
-114 MTEFRFMP
+114 MSEFRFMP
-122 GGAVLEI
+122 GGLVVEI
-129 PYIHLDS
+129 PYVHLDS
-136 LRLDKDSA
+136 MRLEKDSV

-172 FLSKQGS
+172 FLSKERS
-179 DVLSDNLYATL
+179 DILSDKLYALL
-190 DQGHFD
+190 DKAELD

-205 GQKYYVEKMQSEMML
+205 GQRYYVEKMMSEMML
-220 FISISI
+220 FISISV
-226 ILVVIFLWIA
+226 ILVILFLWIA
-236 FRSVWGILLP
+236 FRSIWGILLP
-246 QVVLYLAA
+246 QVVLYLSA
-254 IWVIGSMGLFREPI
+254 IWVIGSMGLFNEPI

-300 GMPKTDAVMNAV
+300 GMPKNDAVINAV

-323 VTTAIGFISLLVIP
+323 LTTAIGFISLIVIP

-346 FVSLAVVI
+346 YVSLAVVI

-360 MTLPALFIFSKP
+360 LTLPALFILSKA
-372 PVVVEKYK
+372 PVVAEKYK
-380 NPIWHRF
+380 NPIWHRV
-387 LAKGF
+387 LAKTF

-401 IPIGFVLVLGVSL
+401 IPLAFLLVFGVSL
-414 YGVTK
+414 FGVTK
-419 LEANNFIMDELKDDN
+419 LESNNFLMDELKDDN
-434 PIKMSFNYMDENYGG
+434 PVKMSFNYMDDNYGG

-462 NENNFWE
+462 EQNQFWD
-469 KEVLRDF
+469 KEVLKDF
-476 ERVQEYLENEYGVQ
+476 ERVQDYLENEYGVQ
-490 RLTSLVNIL
+490 RITSLITIL

-512 NYKLPDNK
+512 NYKLPENK
-520 ADIAR
+520 GDIAR
-525 YKKQLERLEGGQI
+525 FKKQLERLENGQI
-538 LRLVLDSTQ
+538 LRLVVDSTQ
-547 QFARVT
+547 HFARIT
-553 GTIPDWGNKKVS
+553 GTIPDWGNKKVT
-565 AKNEAFEL
+565 AKNQEL
-573 FLAQKIN
+573 EHFLNNELKSQ
-580 SPYFD
+580 YFD

-599 KTLSYNMMQGLIL
+599 KTLSNNMMQGLIL

-630 TIISLIPNMLPLV
+630 TIISLIPNIIPLV
-643 VVAGLM
+643 VVAGMM

-659 TAITFTIA
+659 TAITFTIS

-682 KLELSKGKTLLRAL
+682 KLELSKGKSLLRAL

-736 SLSLFVAVIADL
+736 SLSLFIALLADL
-748 LLLPLLLL
+748 MLLPLLLL
-756 AFYKPRK
+756 AFYRPRK
-763 TKNNLPIE
+763 PKVSEK

>member
-1 VKNRHTPK
+1 VKNRHTSK
-9 YDENQVKTW
+9 YDDKQVKTW
-18 ARYIIYLVIAI
+18 AKYIIYAVIVI

-44 EFEDFLPQHDDNAQ
+44 EFEDFLPQHDENAQ

-63 KSRFASDND
+63 KARFASDND
-72 FLLLAV
+72 FLLLAL
-78 ENKSGIFDSTFLRK
+78 EEKSGIFDSAFLRK
-92 IEQLEAKIAKMED
+92 VEKLETEIAKMED
-105 VTDVRSILS
+105 VTAVRSILS
-114 MTEFRFMP
+114 MSEFRFMP
-122 GGAVLEI
+122 GGLVVEI

-136 LRLDKDSA
+136 LRLDKDST

-158 ENGRSLCLFIKHTD
+158 KNGRSLCLFIKHTD
-172 FLSKQGS
+172 FLSKERS
-179 DVLSDNLYATL
+179 DILSDKLYALL
-190 DQGHFD
+190 DKQQFD

-205 GQKYYVEKMQSEMML
+205 GQRYYVEKMMSEMML
-220 FISISI
+220 FISISV
-226 ILVVIFLWIA
+226 ILVVLFLWIA
-236 FRSVWGILLP
+236 FQSVWGILLP
-246 QVVLYLAA
+246 QVVLYLSA

-300 GMPKTDAVMNAV
+300 GLPKNDAVINAL
-312 KEIGLATLLTS
+312 KEIGMATFLTS
-323 VTTAIGFISLLVIP
+323 LTTAIGFISLIVIP

-360 MTLPALFIFSKP
+360 LTLPALFIFSKP

-380 NPIWHRF
+380 NPIWHRV
-387 LAKGF
+387 LAKSF
-392 KWTLRNRKT
+392 KWTLRNKKT
-401 IPIGFVLVLGVSL
+401 ITVSFITVAAIASF
-414 YGVTK
+414 GITK
-419 LEANNFIMDELKDDN
+419 LESNNFLMDELKDDN
-434 PIKMSFNYMDENYGG
+434 PVKMSFNYMDDNYGG
-449 IRPFELMIELKNP
+449 IRPFELMLTLKNP
-462 NENNFWE
+462 DEHSFWD
-469 KEVLRDF
+469 KEVLQDF
-476 ERVQEYLENEYGVQ
+476 ERVQIYLEQEYGVQ
-490 RLTSLVNIL
+490 RLTSLINIL
-499 KTANRSFKSGLHS
+499 KTANRSFKSGLQS
-512 NYKLPDNK
+512 NYKLPESK
-520 ADIAR
+520 MDIR
-525 YKKQLERLEGGQI
+525 RFKKQLERLEDGQI

-547 QFARVT
+547 QYARIT
-553 GTIPDWGNKKVS
+553 GTIPDWGNKKVTG
-565 AKNEAFEL
+565 KNEDLEK
-573 FLAQKIN
+573 FLSNEVKSQ
-580 SPYFD
+580 YFD

-592 HLLDLNL
+592 HLLDMNL

-630 TIISLIPNMLPLV
+630 TIIALIPNMLPLI

-682 KLELSKGKTLLRAL
+682 RLELSKGKTLLRAL

-748 LLLPLLLL
+748 MLLPLLLL
-756 AFYKPRK
+756 AFYRPRK
-763 TKNNLPIE
+763 PKISGK

>member
-1 VKNRHTPK
+1 ML
-9 YDENQVKTW
+9 
-18 ARYIIYLVIAI
+18 LVIAI

-44 EFEDFLPQHDDNAQ
+44 EFEDFLPQYDDNAQ
-58 IFQDF
+58 IFKDF
-63 KSRFASDND
+63 KERFASDND
-72 FLLLAV
+72 FLLLAL
-78 ENKSGIFDSTFLRK
+78 EKKSGIFDSTFLKKVEK
-92 IEQLEAKIAKMED
+92 IESDIAKLDD
-105 VTDVRSILS
+105 VTAVRSILS
-114 MTEFRFMP
+114 MSEFRFMP
-122 GGAVLEI
+122 GGLVVEI

-136 LRLDKDSA
+136 LRLDKDSV

-172 FLSKQGS
+172 FLSKERS
-179 DVLSDNLYATL
+179 DILSDKLYALL
-190 DQGHFD
+190 DKAELD

-205 GQKYYVEKMQSEMML
+205 GQRYYVEKMMSEMML
-220 FISISI
+220 FISISV
-226 ILVVIFLWIA
+226 ILVILFLWIA
-236 FRSVWGILLP
+236 FRSIWGILLP
-246 QVVLYLAA
+246 QVVLYLSA
-254 IWVIGSMGLFREPI
+254 IWVIGSMGLFNEPI

-300 GMPKTDAVMNAV
+300 GMPKNDAVINAV

-323 VTTAIGFISLLVIP
+323 VTTAIGFISLIVIP

-360 MTLPALFIFSKP
+360 LTLPALFIFSKA
-372 PVVVEKYK
+372 PVVAEKYK
-380 NPIWHRF
+380 NPIWHRV
-387 LAKGF
+387 LAKTF

-401 IPIGFVLVLGVSL
+401 IPLAFLLVFGVSL
-414 YGVTK
+414 FGVTK
-419 LEANNFIMDELKDDN
+419 LESNNFLMDELKDDN
-434 PIKMSFNYMDENYGG
+434 PVKMSFNYMDDNYGG

-462 NENNFWE
+462 EQNQFWD
-469 KEVLRDF
+469 KEVLQDF
-476 ERVQEYLENEYGVQ
+476 ERVQDYLEDEYGVQ
-490 RLTSLVNIL
+490 RLTSLITFL

-512 NYKLPDNK
+512 NYKLPENK
-520 ADIAR
+520 GDIAR
-525 YKKQLERLEGGQI
+525 FKKQLQRLENGQI
-538 LRLVLDSTQ
+538 LRLVVDSTQ
-547 QFARVT
+547 QFARIT
-553 GTIPDWGNKKVS
+553 GTIPDWGNKKVT
-565 AKNEAFEL
+565 AKNDALEIFLKNEL
-573 FLAQKIN
+573 K

-621 ALLYRSFTM
+621 AILYRSFTM
-630 TIISLIPNMLPLV
+630 TIISLIPNMLPLI

-649 GYMGI
+649 GLMGI

-736 SLSLFVAVIADL
+736 SLSLFVAVVADL
-748 LLLPLLLL
+748 MLLPLLLL
-756 AFYKPRK
+756 AFYRPRK
-763 TKNNLPIE
+763 SKPKP

>member
-1 VKNRHTPK
+1 MKNKQTSK
-9 YDENQVKTW
+9 YDDKQVKTW
-18 ARYIIYLVIAI
+18 ARYIMLLVIAI
-29 TLPLLYQWKNITFSY
+29 TLPMLYQWKNITFSY
-44 EFEDFLPQHDDNAQ
+44 EFEDFLPQNDDNAQ
-58 IFQDF
+58 IFKDF
-63 KSRFASDND
+63 KERFASDND
-72 FLLLAV
+72 FLLLAL
-78 ENKSGIFDSTFLRK
+78 EKKSGIFDSTFLKKVEK
-92 IEQLEAKIAKMED
+92 IESDIAKLDD
-105 VTDVRSILS
+105 VTAVRSILS
-114 MTEFRFMP
+114 MSEFRFMP
-122 GGAVLEI
+122 GGLVLEI
-129 PYIHLDS
+129 PYVHLDS
-136 LRLDKDSA
+136 MRLEKDSV

-172 FLSKQGS
+172 FLSKERS
-179 DVLSDNLYATL
+179 DILSDKLYALL
-190 DQGHFD
+190 DKAELD

-205 GQKYYVEKMQSEMML
+205 GQRYYVEKMMSEMML
-220 FISISI
+220 FISISV
-226 ILVVIFLWIA
+226 ILVILFLWIA
-236 FRSVWGILLP
+236 FRSIWGILLP
-246 QVVLYLAA
+246 QVVLYLSA
-254 IWVIGSMGLFREPI
+254 IWVIGSMGLFNEPI

-300 GMPKTDAVMNAV
+300 GMPKNDAVINAV

-323 VTTAIGFISLLVIP
+323 LTTAIGFISLIVIP

-346 FVSLAVVI
+346 YVSLAVVI

-360 MTLPALFIFSKP
+360 LTLPALFILSKA
-372 PVVVEKYK
+372 PVVAEKYK
-380 NPIWHRF
+380 NPIWHRV
-387 LAKGF
+387 LAKTF

-401 IPIGFVLVLGVSL
+401 IPLAFLVVFGISV
-414 YGVTK
+414 YGITK
-419 LEANNFIMDELKDDN
+419 LESNNFLMDELKDDN
-434 PIKMSFNYMDENYGG
+434 PVKMSFNYMDDNYGG

-462 NENNFWE
+462 EQNQFWD
-469 KEVLRDF
+469 KEVLKDF
-476 ERVQEYLENEYGVQ
+476 ERVQDYLEDEYGVQ
-490 RLTSLVNIL
+490 RLTSLITIL

-512 NYKLPDNK
+512 NYKLPENK
-520 ADIAR
+520 GDIAR
-525 YKKQLERLEGGQI
+525 FKKQLERLENGQI
-538 LRLVLDSTQ
+538 LRLVVDSTQ
-547 QFARVT
+547 HFARIT
-553 GTIPDWGNKKVS
+553 GTIPDWGNKKVT
-565 AKNEAFEL
+565 AKNQEL
-573 FLAQKIN
+573 EHFLKN
-580 SPYFD
+580 ELKSPYFD

-599 KTLSYNMMQGLIL
+599 KTLSNNMMQGLIL

-630 TIISLIPNMLPLV
+630 TIISLIPNIIPLV

-736 SLSLFVAVIADL
+736 SLSLFIALLADL
-748 LLLPLLLL
+748 MLLPLLLI
-756 AFYKPRK
+756 AFYRPRK
-763 TKNNLPIE
+763 PKVSEK

>member
-1 VKNRHTPK
+1 VKNKQTSK
-9 YDENQVKTW
+9 YDDKQVRTW
-18 ARYIIYLVIAI
+18 ARYIMLLVIAI
-29 TLPLLYQWKNITFSY
+29 TLPMLYQWKNITFSY
-44 EFEDFLPQHDDNAQ
+44 EFEDFLPQNDDNAQ
-58 IFQDF
+58 IFKDF
-63 KSRFASDND
+63 KERFASDND
-72 FLLLAV
+72 FLLLAL
-78 ENKSGIFDSTFLRK
+78 EKKSGIFDSTFLKKVEK
-92 IEQLEAKIAKMED
+92 IESDIAKIDD
-105 VTDVRSILS
+105 VTAVRSILS
-114 MTEFRFMP
+114 MSEFRFMP
-122 GGAVLEI
+122 GGLVVEI
-129 PYIHLDS
+129 PYVHLDS
-136 LRLDKDSA
+136 MRLEKDSV

-172 FLSKQGS
+172 FLSKERS
-179 DVLSDNLYATL
+179 DILSDKLYALL
-190 DQGHFD
+190 DKAELD

-205 GQKYYVEKMQSEMML
+205 GQRYYVEKMMSEMML
-220 FISISI
+220 FISISV
-226 ILVVIFLWIA
+226 ILVILFLWIA
-236 FRSVWGILLP
+236 FRSIWGILLP
-246 QVVLYLAA
+246 QVVLYLSA
-254 IWVIGSMGLFREPI
+254 IWVIGSMGLFNEPI

-300 GMPKTDAVMNAV
+300 GMPKNDAVINAV

-323 VTTAIGFISLLVIP
+323 LTTAIGFISLIVIP

-346 FVSLAVVI
+346 YVSLAVVI

-360 MTLPALFIFSKP
+360 LTLPALFILSKA
-372 PVVVEKYK
+372 PVVAEKYK
-380 NPIWHRF
+380 NPIWHRV
-387 LAKGF
+387 LAKTF

-401 IPIGFVLVLGVSL
+401 IPLAFLLVFGVSL
-414 YGVTK
+414 FGVTK
-419 LEANNFIMDELKDDN
+419 LESNNFLMDELKDDN
-434 PIKMSFNYMDENYGG
+434 PVKMSFNYMDDNYGG

-462 NENNFWE
+462 EQNQFWD
-469 KEVLRDF
+469 KDVLKDF
-476 ERVQEYLENEYGVQ
+476 ERVQDYLENEYGVQ
-490 RLTSLVNIL
+490 RITSLITIL

-512 NYKLPDNK
+512 NYKLPENK
-520 ADIAR
+520 GDIAR
-525 YKKQLERLEGGQI
+525 FKKQLERLENGQI
-538 LRLVLDSTQ
+538 LRLVVDSTQ
-547 QFARVT
+547 HFARIT
-553 GTIPDWGNKKVS
+553 GTIPDWGNKKVT
-565 AKNEAFEL
+565 AKNQEL
-573 FLAQKIN
+573 EHFLNNELKSQ
-580 SPYFD
+580 YFD

-599 KTLSYNMMQGLIL
+599 KTLSNNMMQGLIL

-630 TIISLIPNMLPLV
+630 TIISLIPNIIPLV
-643 VVAGLM
+643 VVAGMM

-659 TAITFTIA
+659 TAITFTIS

-682 KLELSKGKTLLRAL
+682 KLELSKGKSLLRAL

-736 SLSLFVAVIADL
+736 SLSLFIALLADL
-748 LLLPLLLL
+748 MLLPLLLL
-756 AFYKPRK
+756 AFYRPRK
-763 TKNNLPIE
+763 PKVSEK

>member
-1 VKNRHTPK
+1 MKNKQTSK
-9 YDENQVKTW
+9 YDDKQVKTW
-18 ARYIIYLVIAI
+18 ARYIMLLVIAI
-29 TLPLLYQWKNITFSY
+29 TLPMLYQWKNITFSY
-44 EFEDFLPQHDDNAQ
+44 EFEDFLPQNDDNAQ
-58 IFQDF
+58 IFKDF
-63 KSRFASDND
+63 KERFASDND
-72 FLLLAV
+72 FLLLAL
-78 ENKSGIFDSTFLRK
+78 EKKSGIFDSTFLKKVEK
-92 IEQLEAKIAKMED
+92 IESDIAKLDD
-105 VTDVRSILS
+105 VTAVRSILS
-114 MTEFRFMP
+114 MSEFRFMP
-122 GGAVLEI
+122 GGLVVEI
-129 PYIHLDS
+129 PYVHLDS
-136 LRLDKDSA
+136 MRLEKDSV

-172 FLSKQGS
+172 FLSKERS
-179 DVLSDNLYATL
+179 DILSDKLYALL
-190 DQGHFD
+190 DKAELD

-205 GQKYYVEKMQSEMML
+205 GQRYYVEKMMSEMML
-220 FISISI
+220 FISISV
-226 ILVVIFLWIA
+226 ILVILFLWIA
-236 FRSVWGILLP
+236 FRSIWGILLP
-246 QVVLYLAA
+246 QVVLYLSA
-254 IWVIGSMGLFREPI
+254 IWVIGSMGLFNEPI

-300 GMPKTDAVMNAV
+300 GMPKNDAVINAV

-323 VTTAIGFISLLVIP
+323 LTTAIGFISLIVIP

-346 FVSLAVVI
+346 YVSLAVVI

-360 MTLPALFIFSKP
+360 LTLPALFILSKA
-372 PVVVEKYK
+372 PVVAEKYK
-380 NPIWHRF
+380 NPIWHRV
-387 LAKGF
+387 LAKTF

-401 IPIGFVLVLGVSL
+401 IPLAFLVVFGISV
-414 YGVTK
+414 YGITK
-419 LEANNFIMDELKDDN
+419 LESNNFLMDELKDDN
-434 PIKMSFNYMDENYGG
+434 PVKMSFNYMDDNYGG

-462 NENNFWE
+462 EQNQFWD
-469 KEVLRDF
+469 KEVLKDF
-476 ERVQEYLENEYGVQ
+476 ERVQDYLEDEYGVQ
-490 RLTSLVNIL
+490 RLTSLITIL

-512 NYKLPDNK
+512 NYKLPENK
-520 ADIAR
+520 GDIAR
-525 YKKQLERLEGGQI
+525 FKKQLERLENGQI
-538 LRLVLDSTQ
+538 LRLVVDSTQ
-547 QFARVT
+547 QFARIT
-553 GTIPDWGNKKVS
+553 GTIPDWGNKKVT
-565 AKNEAFEL
+565 AKNQEL
-573 FLAQKIN
+573 EHFLKN
-580 SPYFD
+580 ELKSPYFD

-599 KTLSYNMMQGLIL
+599 KTLSNNMMQGLIL
-612 ASVIIAVLM
+612 ASAIIAVLM

-630 TIISLIPNMLPLV
+630 TIISLIPNIIPLV

-682 KLELSKGKTLLRAL
+682 KLELSKGKSLLRAL

-736 SLSLFVAVIADL
+736 SLSLFIALLADL
-748 LLLPLLLL
+748 MLLPLLLI
-756 AFYKPRK
+756 AFYRPRK
-763 TKNNLPIE
+763 PKLSEK

>member
-1 VKNRHTPK
+1 MKNKQTSK
-9 YDENQVKTW
+9 YDDKQVKTW
-18 ARYIIYLVIAI
+18 ARYIMLLVIAI
-29 TLPLLYQWKNITFSY
+29 TLPMLYQWKNITFSY
-44 EFEDFLPQHDDNAQ
+44 EFEDFLPQNDDNAQ
-58 IFQDF
+58 IFKDF
-63 KSRFASDND
+63 KERFASDND
-72 FLLLAV
+72 FLLLAL
-78 ENKSGIFDSTFLRK
+78 EKKSGIFDSTFLKKVEK
-92 IEQLEAKIAKMED
+92 IESDIAKLDD
-105 VTDVRSILS
+105 VTAVRSILS
-114 MTEFRFMP
+114 MSEFRFMP
-122 GGAVLEI
+122 GGLVVEI
-129 PYIHLDS
+129 PYVHLDS
-136 LRLDKDSA
+136 MRLEKDSV

-172 FLSKQGS
+172 FLSKERS
-179 DVLSDNLYATL
+179 DILSDKLYALL
-190 DQGHFD
+190 DKAELD

-205 GQKYYVEKMQSEMML
+205 GQRYYVEKMMSEMML
-220 FISISI
+220 FISISV
-226 ILVVIFLWIA
+226 ILVILFLWIA
-236 FRSVWGILLP
+236 FRSIWGILLP
-246 QVVLYLAA
+246 QVVLYLSA
-254 IWVIGSMGLFREPI
+254 IWVIGSMGLFNEPI

-300 GMPKTDAVMNAV
+300 GMPKNDAVINAV

-323 VTTAIGFISLLVIP
+323 LTTAIGFISLIVIP

-346 FVSLAVVI
+346 YVSLAVVI

-360 MTLPALFIFSKP
+360 LTLPALFILSKA
-372 PVVVEKYK
+372 PVVAERYK
-380 NPIWHRF
+380 NPIWHRV
-387 LAKGF
+387 LAKTF

-401 IPIGFVLVLGVSL
+401 IPLAFLVVFGISV
-414 YGVTK
+414 YGITK
-419 LEANNFIMDELKDDN
+419 LESNNFLMDELKDDN
-434 PIKMSFNYMDENYGG
+434 PVKMSFNYMDDNYGG

-462 NENNFWE
+462 EQNQFWD
-469 KEVLRDF
+469 KEVLKDF
-476 ERVQEYLENEYGVQ
+476 ERVQDYLEDEYGVQ
-490 RLTSLVNIL
+490 RLTSLITIL

-512 NYKLPDNK
+512 NYKLPENK
-520 ADIAR
+520 GDIAR
-525 YKKQLERLEGGQI
+525 FKKQLERLENGQI
-538 LRLVLDSTQ
+538 LRLVVDSTQ
-547 QFARVT
+547 HFARIT
-553 GTIPDWGNKKVS
+553 GTIPDWGNKKVT
-565 AKNEAFEL
+565 AKNQEL
-573 FLAQKIN
+573 EHFLKN
-580 SPYFD
+580 ELKSPYFD

-599 KTLSYNMMQGLIL
+599 KTLSNNMMQGLIL
-612 ASVIIAVLM
+612 ASAIIAVLM

-630 TIISLIPNMLPLV
+630 TIISLIPNIIPLV

-736 SLSLFVAVIADL
+736 SLSLFIALLADL
-748 LLLPLLLL
+748 MLLPLLLI
-756 AFYKPRK
+756 AFYRPRK
-763 TKNNLPIE
+763 PKVSEK